1 MVVRPSAPSESLP
14 VGGRVDPPGSV
25 GGIVD
30 GRDGVPM
37 MASQSIVQSSPPRA
51 KVVVK
56 MQPTQALYSSSH
68 CPSVQEPH
76 CSASCVEINQ

>member
-1 MVVRPSAPSESLP
+1 MLEFAYT
-14 VGGRVDPPGSV
+14 GSV
-25 GGIVD
+25 GGVVD
-30 GRDGVPM
+30 GRYGVPIT
-37 MASQSIVQSSPPRA
+37 ASQSIGQSSPPRA
-51 KVVVK
+51 NVVVK

>member
-1 MVVRPSAPSESLP
+1 MTTGPLFSLNFVYLLDFAYP
-14 VGGRVDPPGSV
+14 GYVGGV
-25 GGIVD
+25 VD
-30 GRDGVPM
+30 GRDGVPIT
-37 MASQSIVQSSPPRA
+37 ASQSIGQSSPPRA

-56 MQPTQALYSSSH
+56 MQPTQALNSSSH